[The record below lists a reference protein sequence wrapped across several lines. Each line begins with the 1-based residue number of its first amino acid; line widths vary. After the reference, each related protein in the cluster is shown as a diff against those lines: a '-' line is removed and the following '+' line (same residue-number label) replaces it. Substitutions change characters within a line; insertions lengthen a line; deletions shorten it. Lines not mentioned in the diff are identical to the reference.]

1 MAWLNA
7 KMNIFVAG
15 DSMSGTADTVNQS
28 GRELRVFVANCLMG
42 GDEITR
48 NGDNWIRDRVVFNCG
63 GRSLLF
69 RQKPEIVNNQLSQF
83 KDRFAETTEVVVTDV
98 VVSELQD
105 VLAVIDRICWLLSFV
120 GTCRVMRFGYEYPNG
135 SGFVSQQSVSG
146 IGRLFRPVLN
156 INNGI
161 RVKSLVEQAYDKYT
175 ELEQVRKLPVVI
187 DYLAQAEAPSQPI
200 EIKAVL
206 AFVALESLKHTFAV
220 EQGIRY
226 EQGAFRKPAWV
237 LGENNK
243 KSDTYT
249 FKQLVRMMLSGV
261 NMSHNLDASYR
272 LRNELIHSGFSSES
286 FRRKS
291 ELYEDVYDL
300 IREYILRLLGYRGP
314 FSLYSNPTGDTAEI
328 K

>member
-1 MAWLNA
+1 
-7 KMNIFVAG
+7 
-15 DSMSGTADTVNQS
+15 MSGTAGTTNQS
-28 GRELRVFVANCLMG
+28 GRELRVFVANCLMA

-48 NGDNWIRDRVVFNCG
+48 NGDNWIRDRAVFNCG

-69 RQKPEIVNNQLSQF
+69 RQKPEIVKNQLSQF
-83 KDRFAETTEVVVTDV
+83 KDRFSETTEVVVTDV
-98 VVSELQD
+98 AVSDLQD

-135 SGFVSQQSVSG
+135 SGLVSQQSVSG
-146 IGRLFRPVLN
+146 IGRFFRPVLN
-156 INNGI
+156 IGDGT
-161 RVKSLVEQAYDKYT
+161 RVKSLVEQTYNKYT
-175 ELEQVRKLPVVI
+175 QLEQVRKLPVVI

-226 EQGAFRKPAWV
+226 EQGAFRKPTWV
-237 LGENNK
+237 LGGKNK

-249 FKQLVRMMLSGV
+249 FKQLVGMMLHSV
-261 NMSHNLDASYR
+261 NMSHNLDASYL
-272 LRNELIHSGFSSES
+272 LRNELIHSGFSSETFS
-286 FRRKS
+286 RQV
-291 ELYEDVYDL
+291 ELYEDVHDL
-300 IREYILRLLGYRGP
+300 IREYMLRLLGYRGR
-314 FSLYSNPTGDTAEI
+314 FALYSNPVGDTAEI